1 MPYLRCGMDQS
12 ALRSYPEASEVV
24 MKEAPAL
31 EPDPIIEAY
40 KKDVDETLL
49 LEALQLS
56 HEQRLSKLM
65 NLQAE
70 AAELRRVAGANL
82 APPK

>member
-1 MPYLRCGMDQS
+1 
-12 ALRSYPEASEVV
+12 

>member
-1 MPYLRCGMDQS
+1 MDQS

-56 HEQRLSKLM
+56 HEHRLSKLM